1 METVSL
7 IDCDPKLAVGLSE
20 ADRAAASKVLQAP
33 LLRLEPGSAWPPQR
47 PDTAYLVVEGMLIR
61 RVHLGKGRSAELLVK
76 DDVLM
81 PAVEEAV
88 SFAAAV
94 WEVLDAAR
102 LAAINLE
109 PRSQIWRWPSIC
121 RALLLRPVERT
132 RMLATQ
138 AAIMSIVGVEQ
149 RLHALLW
156 ALAERWG
163 HVGEQGVELTLKVHQ
178 QVLAEMV
185 GARRPTVSIALGS
198 LSDQGLLSSP
208 AAGRWILE
216 GEPPEIERTG

>member
-1 METVSL
+1 
-7 IDCDPKLAVGLSE
+7 
-20 ADRAAASKVLQAP
+20 
-33 LLRLEPGSAWPPQR
+33 
-47 PDTAYLVVEGMLIR
+47 
-61 RVHLGKGRSAELLVK
+61 
-76 DDVLM
+76 
-81 PAVEEAV
+81 
-88 SFAAAV
+88 
-94 WEVLDAAR
+94 
-102 LAAINLE
+102 
-109 PRSQIWRWPSIC
+109 
-121 RALLLRPVERT
+121 
-132 RMLATQ
+132 MLATQ